1 MTDLDVKLAALA
13 AITGRDPI
21 RVTPRH
27 DRTNYSIDCV
37 SVACSSD
44 MCPFL
49 FNKETGKSG
58 SCTAPRNN
66 DPALEK
72 ATIKT
77 HELALTTYPEL
88 FL

>member
-1 MTDLDVKLAALA
+1 MTDLDVKLATLA
-13 AITGRDPI
+13 AITDRDPI
-21 RVTPRH
+21 RVTPYR
-27 DRTNYSIDCV
+27 DRTKYGIDCTG
-37 SVACSSD
+37 VACSSD
-44 MCPFL
+44 MCPF
-49 FNKETGKSG
+49 FNKETSISG
-58 SCTAPRNN
+58 SCNSPRNN